1 MINKCHISYVCAE
14 MLEDERQAELG
25 WLQTQPGFTSK
36 LAGFQRFQ
44 QASSADPHHFTYSEN
59 PGVHDKGK

>member
-1 MINKCHISYVCAE
+1 

-44 QASSADPHHFTYSEN
+44 QASSSDPHHVTYSEN